1 VTVFW
6 RPWAP
11 NAPRA
16 TEMKPLSLAN
26 RRGSKEEKNEEKD
39 QTSLTY
45 EFVRDCQLTWV
56 ILSSQKEKAMRKK
69 GTLP

>member
-1 VTVFW
+1 MTDFW

-16 TEMKPLSLAN
+16 TDMKPFLLVHTG
-26 RRGSKEEKNEEKD
+26 RKLKEEKNEEKD

-56 ILSSQKEKAMRKK
+56 ILSS
-69 GTLP
+69 

>member
-1 VTVFW
+1 
-6 RPWAP
+6 
-11 NAPRA
+11 
-16 TEMKPLSLAN
+16 MKPFSLAIG
-26 RRGSKEEKNEEKD
+26 RESKEEKSEEKD